1 MPKEKNQKFSWKPS
15 KHFSGN
21 KEDFS
26 INSLSKSC
34 RNWQLAFL
42 IMALFEGGTLL
53 GYFHLANKT
62 KLVPYIVEVDKEKG
76 SFYYTGRMDQINYT
90 VDDTIIFAM
99 LNDFVI
105 DTRSVSLDKVFTY
118 KKMKREYSFLSSEMK
133 NKMNVDINNL
143 KLEDKFKNKES
154 IDVVITSMLRN
165 SEDIYQVNWTEKT
178 YKNGSLVSVDKKTG
192 NFSVIQQDKMNPED
206 LKINPL
212 GLIIQDY
219 HITND
224 LSK

>member
-1 MPKEKNQKFSWKPS
+1 MPKEKNQKFSWKPN

-26 INSLSKSC
+26 INNPFYDRMLSLSKSC

-165 SEDIYQVNWTEKT
+165 SEDIYQ
-178 YKNGSLVSVDKKTG
+178 
-192 NFSVIQQDKMNPED
+192 
-206 LKINPL
+206 
-212 GLIIQDY
+212 
-219 HITND
+219 
-224 LSK
+224 SKLDRENI